1 MKKIAV
7 TTWVTDDYVD
17 YIGLNEL
24 KRPFKHFHPD
34 VDFFVFDTKMTNEAK
49 EKDRFSWV
57 LSNIAKTFTNH

>member
-24 KRPFKHFHPD
+24 KRSFKHFHPD

-49 EKDRFSWV
+49 KKI
-57 LSNIAKTFTNH
+57 LG